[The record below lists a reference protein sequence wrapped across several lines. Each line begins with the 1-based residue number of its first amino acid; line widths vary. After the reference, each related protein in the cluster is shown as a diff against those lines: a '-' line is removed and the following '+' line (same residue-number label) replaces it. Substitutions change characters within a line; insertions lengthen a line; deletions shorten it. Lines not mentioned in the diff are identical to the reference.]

1 MVHAVAMAIRMKEW
15 GMMRVP
21 GAAAHVPLQGLM
33 GWDDAARNVGAGISS
48 VLLGSVEL
56 AREKERVEEAG
67 ELAAFS
73 ERLRAIGEETREE
86 LAQRDVQDWNYAWQE
101 ASGPRLAEAVE
112 ELPLAS
118 RQAGRELAEA
128 YNARASLQALRDREL
143 EKISRSREQWQQ
155 RVEAAVDAGDEEQA
169 RHWLQQGAGVFVPEG
184 KLGQEEQGVADKAR
198 AAQWRQSLS
207 RSPLQALGDF
217 DEAGTDSL
225 PADAGVARRLQEE
238 VRKVRR
244 SQKQQ
249 LAVALADCVQQ
260 ECPFDE
266 AELQQAHRARVLSD
280 AQFRQAQAAPAPLA
294 VADLCR
300 WQQRIDECSDDAG
313 EQADLKLDIATAP
326 LPVEERRR
334 LLSRVEMAA
343 GVGRGDRQTLSR
355 QLWQLYQQGNL
366 GCPGDALA
374 LQRLADLQRNGLP
387 VLAGQGTEA
396 AAHWVDAVRRNTGR
410 WVCFSSQQ
418 DKDSV

>member
-21 GAAAHVPLQGLM
+21 GNAAHVPVQGLM
-33 GWDDAARNVGAGISS
+33 GWGDAARNVGAGISS

-86 LAQRDVQDWNYAWQE
+86 LAQRDVQDWNYAWRE

-143 EKISRSREQWQQ
+143 DKISRSREQWRQ
-155 RVEAAVDAGDEEQA
+155 RVDAAVEAGDEEQA

-184 KLGQEEQGVADKAR
+184 KLGQEEQAVSDKAR
-198 AAQWRQSLS
+198 AAQWRKSLS
-207 RSPLQALGDF
+207 LSPVQALGDF
-217 DEAGTDSL
+217 AAAGKEAL
-225 PADAGVARRLQEE
+225 PMDAGEVRRLEEE
-238 VRKVRR
+238 VRKVHR

-249 LAVALADCVQQ
+249 LSVALADCVQQ
-260 ECPFDE
+260 ELPFDE
-266 AELQQAHRARVLSD
+266 AELQQAHRAHLLSD
-280 AQFRQAQAAPAPLA
+280 AQFSQAQAVPASME
-294 VADLCR
+294 VSDLCR

-313 EQADLKLDIATAP
+313 EQADLRLDIATAP
-326 LPVEERRR
+326 LPVLERRR
-334 LLSRVEMAA
+334 LLGRLDMACRVD
-343 GVGRGDRQTLSR
+343 RGDRATLSR
-355 QLWQLYQQGNL
+355 QLWQLYQQGHF

-374 LQRLADLQRNGLP
+374 LQRLADLQRDGLP

-396 AAHWVDAVRRNTGR
+396 SAHWVDALRQGTGR
-410 WVCFSSQQ
+410 WVCFSSHQ
-418 DKDSV
+418 DKMSV